1 MVLEEKKIKKI
12 CNFYV
17 SEYHLEIMLLPYIS
31 KEIDNEKNI
40 YIITEKDLIESLNVV
55 IDRINLDVRK
65 KQKIKNLNWNNAE
78 TENIQENSIVIL
90 VGSQGFI
97 NKKIFEIKEKNIEMI
112 ACYDYNEA
120 KNNMCEIVSK
130 YDVMLNTLG
139 INGI

>member
-78 TENIQENSIVIL
+78 TENIQGNSIVIL

-112 ACYDYNEA
+112 ACYDYNET

>member
-65 KQKIKNLNWNNAE
+65 KQKIKNLNLNNAD
-78 TENIQENSIVIL
+78 TENIQGNSIVIL

-112 ACYDYNEA
+112 ACYDYNET